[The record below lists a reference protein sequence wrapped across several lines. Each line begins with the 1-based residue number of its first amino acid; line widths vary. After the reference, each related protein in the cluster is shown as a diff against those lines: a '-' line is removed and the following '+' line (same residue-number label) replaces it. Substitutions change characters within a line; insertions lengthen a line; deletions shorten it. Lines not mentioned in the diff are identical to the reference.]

1 MMRVRFSL
9 VHSLPLLLTAALLSS
24 CGGGGG
30 GDSSGSTTGTTP
42 TPPSGGG
49 SSTPTQ
55 PTDIVTY
62 KYDISRSG
70 SNPTESVLTTSNVNS
85 TSFGLLRF
93 LPADGKVDAQP
104 LYLSGLSVNGAT
116 HNVVYVATEN
126 DTVYAYDADTGAALW
141 QVSLLASGEQAPGDV
156 YGCTQVTPTIGVTST
171 PVIDRAAGAHGTMFI
186 VSMSLNSADSS
197 YHQRLHALD
206 VTTGAELLSGP
217 VEISATYPV
226 AGGTTTFAPGAYEER
241 AALLL
246 SQGNVYTSWTS
257 HCDVPPY
264 SGWVIAYSEASLTQT
279 QVFNAAP
286 NSGGYGPA
294 IWMAGGGPAADTAGN
309 VYLLT
314 ANGAFETTLDANGF
328 PNQKD
333 YGNSFLKLA
342 GSGASLT
349 VADYFAM
356 SNEVAESTSDQDL
369 GSGGIL
375 LLPDV
380 TDSGGTTRHLAV
392 GAGKDGNLYVVNR
405 DSMGK
410 FSSSGN
416 NIWQQLTDA
425 LGGGVWSTPAYF
437 NQTLYYGPNGSHLI
451 AFTLADAKLNAGT
464 QSSASFAFPGSAPS
478 VSANGTAN
486 GIVWAHENSNP
497 AVLHA
502 YSAGNLT
509 QELYNS
515 SQAAKGRD
523 QYGAGNKFI
532 TPVAADGKV
541 FVGATNGVA
550 VFGLLGN

>member
-1 MMRVRFSL
+1 MHVRFASIAA
-9 VHSLPLLLTAALLSS
+9 LPLLWVAALLSG

-30 GDSSGSTTGTTP
+30 SDSSGSTTSTTP
-42 TPPSGGG
+42 TPPTGGG
-49 SSTPTQ
+49 STTPAQ
-55 PTDIVTY
+55 PTDILTY
-62 KYDISRSG
+62 KYDVSRSG
-70 SNPTESVLTTSNVNS
+70 SNPTESTLTTSNVNS

-116 HNVVYVATEN
+116 HNVVYVASEN
-126 DTVYAYDADTGAALW
+126 DTVYAYDADTAEVLW
-141 QVSLLASGEQAPGDV
+141 QVSLLGSGEQAPADI

-171 PVIDRAAGAHGTMFI
+171 PVIDRAAGAHGALFV
-186 VSMSLNSADSS
+186 VSMSSTTATSV

-206 VTTGAELLSGP
+206 VTSGAELLNGP
-217 VEISATYPV
+217 VDISATYPV
-226 AGGTTTFAPGAYEER
+226 TGGTTTFEPGAYEER

-246 SQGNVYTSWTS
+246 TNGTVYTSWTS
-257 HCDVPPY
+257 HCDAPPY
-264 SGWVIAYSEASLTQT
+264 SGWVIAYSEATLAQT

-286 NSGGYGPA
+286 NSGGGGPA
-294 IWMAGGGPAADTAGN
+294 IWMAGGGPAADSAGN
-309 VYLLT
+309 IYLLT
-314 ANGAFETTLDANGF
+314 ANGAFETTLDSHGF
-328 PNQKD
+328 PSQQD

-342 GSGASLT
+342 SSGGALT

-356 SNEVAESTSDQDL
+356 SNEVAESASDQDL

-375 LLPDV
+375 LLPDL
-380 TDSGGTTRHLAV
+380 TDAGGTTRHLAL

-410 FSSSGN
+410 FSPNGN

-425 LGGGVWSTPAYF
+425 LQGGIWSTPAYF
-437 NQTLYYGPNGSHLI
+437 NQTLYYGPSGGHLI
-451 AFTLADAKLNAGT
+451 AFGMVDAKLNVGT
-464 QSSASFAFPGSAPS
+464 QSSASFVPPGSAPS
-478 VSANGTAN
+478 VSANGTGN
-486 GIVWAHENSNP
+486 GIVWAHENANP

-502 YSAGNLT
+502 YDATNLT
-509 QELYNS
+509 HELYNS

-532 TPVAADGKV
+532 TPVSADGKV

-550 VFGLLGN
+550 VYGLLGN

>member
-1 MMRVRFSL
+1 MMRVRPALIFPLSL
-9 VHSLPLLLTAALLSS
+9 LVSATLLSS
-24 CGGGGG
+24 CGGGDG
-30 GDSSGSTTGTTP
+30 GSTIGTSP
-42 TPPSGGG
+42 TPPTGGG

-55 PTDIVTY
+55 PTDILTY

-70 SNPTESVLTTSNVNS
+70 ANVTESVLTTANVNAA
-85 TSFGLLRF
+85 SFGLLRF

-104 LYLSGLSVNGAT
+104 LYLAGLTVNGGT

-126 DTVYAYDADTGAALW
+126 DTVYAYDADSGASLW
-141 QVSLLASGEQAPGDV
+141 QVSLLGAGEQASDSV
-156 YGCTQVTPTIGVTST
+156 GCSQVIPTIGITST
-171 PVIDRAAGAHGTMFI
+171 PVIDRAAGAHGTMFV
-186 VSMSLNSADSS
+186 VSMSLNAGNST

-206 VTTGAELLSGP
+206 VTTGAELLNGP
-217 VEISATYPV
+217 VDISATYPV
-226 AGGTTTFAPGAYEER
+226 TGGTTTFDPRSYEER

-246 SQGNVYTSWTS
+246 SQGTVYTSWTS
-257 HCDVPPY
+257 HCDDPPY
-264 SGWVIAYSEASLTQT
+264 SGWVIAYSEASLART

-286 NSGGYGPA
+286 NSGGFGPA
-294 IWMAGGGPAADTAGN
+294 IWMAGGGPAADGAGN

-314 ANGAFETTLDANGF
+314 ANGAFETTLNGSGF
-328 PNQKD
+328 PSGQD

-342 GSGASLT
+342 SSGASLT

-356 SNEVAESTSDQDL
+356 SNEVAESNADEDL

-375 LLPDV
+375 LLPDL

-410 FSSSGN
+410 FSAAGN
-416 NIWQQLTDA
+416 NIWQQLTGV
-425 LGGGVWSTPAYF
+425 LGGGIWSTPAYF
-437 NQTLYYGPNGSHLI
+437 NQTLYYGPNGGQLVS
-451 AFTLADAKLNAGT
+451 FNMADAKLSAGT
-464 QSSASFAFPGSAPS
+464 QSSATFVSPGSAPG
-478 VSANGTAN
+478 VSANGTSE

-502 YSAGNLT
+502 YDATNLAH
-509 QELYNS
+509 ELYNS
-515 SQAAKGRD
+515 SQASGGRD

-532 TPVAADGKV
+532 TPVVADGKV